1 MTGHAEKCVE
11 RYCQLTGA
19 SPNQIVEVLAP
30 HAAKKV
36 EAKLPERASGLLHPR
51 TTLEIGPPPQ
61 ASSMQPERACVKS
74 SKQKLKQQAAA
85 CWSHCQQALARD
97 HHHDSFPAAAKQT
110 FYPPLAVAINLP
122 PAVAVPPLDLT
133 SIKRHCPCSNFVCKH
148 SNTLEKR
155 AGTEPPLSCQLLP
168 SERIGAMF
176 TNPARAG
183 VLGAHVLGSFPPGLC

>member
-1 MTGHAEKCVE
+1 MVIKGSFTAMQ
-11 RYCQLTGA
+11 CQQQL
-19 SPNQIVEVLAP
+19 
-30 HAAKKV
+30 
-36 EAKLPERASGLLHPR
+36 KLW
-51 TTLEIGPPPQ
+51 EIGPPPQ

-110 FYPPLAVAINLP
+110 FYPPLVVAINLP

-148 SNTLEKR
+148 SNALEKR
-155 AGTEPPLSCQLLP
+155 AGTELPLSCQLLP

-183 VLGAHVLGSFPPGLC
+183 VLGAHVLGSFHPVYAENKISLDNACFPKGSHCCYVKLGKSILLSLRR